1 MLFFRAYKTVILEM
15 RNGKKLRTN
24 GSAKKAAQLTTQRR
38 QARKRN
44 AAPKTPNPPKII
56 ELIVPK
62 MPVVEASASQA
73 AASSLPFL
81 FWPAFPIAMMHI
93 WLGSRVREVRK

>member
-24 GSAKKAAQLTTQRR
+24 GSAKKAAHLTTRRR

-44 AAPKTPNPPKII
+44 AAPKTP

-73 AASSLPFL
+73 AESSLPFL

-93 WLGSRVREVRK
+93 WLGPRVREVRK